1 MRCTNLAHISPSV
14 IDLTCFAASVGLLPT
29 MLAIVSGSAL
39 GVPQVHD
46 IDTCA
51 PRITTMTT
59 SSTAMAGR
67 IRCTAHL
74 IETTYET
81 TTTGQK
87 GDDVSNA
94 DELHN
99 LLRALIND
107 TLSKPRQ
114 PPRPY
119 AASRKDARIRPLFT
133 LGHDT
138 SHFLYSHYCCC
149 SAVPCRSRLRLVF
162 INTSF
167 AIASSPHHVMAT
179 VTLHTNS
186 TALKK

>member
-29 MLAIVSGSAL
+29 MLAIMSGSAL

-149 SAVPCRSRLRLVF
+149 SGGSLSLTFAFSVHQYIVRHCF
-162 INTSF
+162 ITSPRHGYCH
-167 AIASSPHHVMAT
+167 SSHEFY
-179 VTLHTNS
+179 S
-186 TALKK
+186 S